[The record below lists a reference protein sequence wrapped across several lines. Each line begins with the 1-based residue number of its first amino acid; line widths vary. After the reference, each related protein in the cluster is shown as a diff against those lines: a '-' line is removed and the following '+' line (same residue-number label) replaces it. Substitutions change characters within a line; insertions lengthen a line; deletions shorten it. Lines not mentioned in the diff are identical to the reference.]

1 MIVSRK
7 IAIDKFALEDK
18 MTIIEA
24 IKEVLKNEPAGL
36 SSAEIYQ
43 QIIDRNLYQFGAKNP
58 IGVVN
63 GEIRRH
69 CIGLDFPTAYPVK
82 HFIIV
87 GKDGKK
93 LKFSISENKQQNSVK
108 TPDHIINDNS
118 EFLPEEKIAS
128 AIDEHLSQIKQQL
141 LDNIMANPPEFF
153 ERLVVELL
161 LKMGYGYD
169 KKSGIVTGGSHD
181 NGIDGIISEDKLG
194 LDLIYIQAK
203 RYASG
208 NKVGR
213 KELQA
218 FIGAMGHIQK
228 GVFITTSTY
237 TKEAST
243 FGTQQQQKS
252 IKLIDGDLLAD
263 FMVKYGIGV
272 ESVKIFNI
280 YKIDSDYFQ

>member
-1 MIVSRK
+1 
-7 IAIDKFALEDK
+7 

-24 IKEVLKNEPAGL
+24 IKEVLNSEPQGL

-43 QIIDRNLYQFGAKNP
+43 RIIERNLYQFGAKNP
-58 IGVVN
+58 VGVVN

-69 CIGLDFPTAYPVK
+69 CVGLDFPTAYPVK
-82 HFIIV
+82 HFAIA
-87 GKDGKK
+87 GKTGKK
-93 LKFSISENKQQNSVK
+93 LTFIVNENDKSNR
-108 TPDHIINDNS
+108 HITTSHNTVDDNA
-118 EFLPEEKIAS
+118 EFLPEEKIVN
-128 AIDEHLSQIKQQL
+128 AIDEHLNQIKQQL
-141 LDNIMANPPEFF
+141 LDNVMANHPSFF
-153 ERLVVELL
+153 EQLVVELL

-203 RYASG
+203 RYSNT

-228 GVFITTSTY
+228 GVFITTSSY
-237 TKEAST
+237 TKEASA
-243 FGTQQQQKS
+243 FGTQQQQKN
-252 IKLIDGDLLAD
+252 IKLIDGELLAD
-263 FMVKYGIGV
+263 YMVKYGIGV
-272 ESVKIFNI
+272 ESVKSFNI
-280 YKIDSDYFQ
+280 YKINSDYFKE

>member
-1 MIVSRK
+1 
-7 IAIDKFALEDK
+7 

-24 IKEVLKNEPAGL
+24 IKEILKSEPKGL
-36 SSAEIYQ
+36 TSSEIYQ
-43 QIIDRNLYQFGAKNP
+43 KIVDRNLYSFGAKNP
-58 IGVVN
+58 AGVVN

-69 CIGLDFPTAYPVK
+69 CIGLDFPTAYPIK

-87 GKDGKK
+87 GKAGKK
-93 LKFSISENKQQNSVK
+93 LKFAISENNKPQNIFK
-108 TPDHIINDNS
+108 TPDSIIHDNS
-118 EFLPEEKIAS
+118 EVLPEEKIAS
-128 AIDEHLSQIKQQL
+128 AIDEHLFQIKQQL
-141 LDNIMANPPEFF
+141 LDNIMSNRPDFF

-208 NKVGR
+208 NKIGR

-263 FMVKYGIGV
+263 YMVKYGIGV
-272 ESVKIFNI
+272 ESVKTFNI

>member
-1 MIVSRK
+1 
-7 IAIDKFALEDK
+7 

-24 IKEVLKNEPAGL
+24 IKEVLKSEPKGL

-43 QIIDRNLYQFGAKNP
+43 RIIDQNLYQFGAKNP
-58 IGVVN
+58 VGVVN

-82 HFIIV
+82 HFAIA
-87 GKDGKK
+87 GKEGKK
-93 LKFSISENKQQNSVK
+93 LKFIVCENNKSGKRIKQSQNVI
-108 TPDHIINDNS
+108 DDNT

-128 AIDEHLSQIKQQL
+128 AIDEHLQQIKQQL
-141 LDNIMANPPEFF
+141 LDNIMSNHPDFF
-153 ERLVVELL
+153 EQLVVELL

-203 RYASG
+203 RYSNT

-228 GVFITTSTY
+228 GVFITTSSY
-237 TKEAST
+237 TKEALT
-243 FGTQQQQKS
+243 FATQQQQKS
-252 IKLIDGDLLAD
+252 VKLIDGESLTDY
-263 FMVKYGIGV
+263 MVKYGIGV
-272 ESVKIFNI
+272 ESVKTFNI
-280 YKIDSDYFQ
+280 YKINSDYFRE

>member
-1 MIVSRK
+1 
-7 IAIDKFALEDK
+7 

-24 IKEVLKNEPAGL
+24 IKEVLKNEPNGL
-36 SSAEIYQ
+36 SSSDIYQ
-43 QIIDRNLYQFGAKNP
+43 RIIDNNLYQFGAKNP
-58 IGVVN
+58 VGVVN

-69 CIGLDFPTAYPVK
+69 CIGLDFPTASPVK
-82 HFIIV
+82 HFAIA
-87 GKDGKK
+87 GKEGKK
-93 LKFSISENKQQNSVK
+93 LKFVVAENVKRIKKDNQSASIE
-108 TPDHIINDNS
+108 DDNT

-128 AIDEHLSQIKQQL
+128 AIYEHLHQIKQQL
-141 LDNIMANPPEFF
+141 LDNIMFNHPDFF
-153 ERLVVELL
+153 EQLVVELL

-169 KKSGIVTGGSHD
+169 KNSGIVTDGSHD

-203 RYASG
+203 RYANT

-228 GVFITTSTY
+228 GVFITTSSY
-237 TKEAST
+237 TKEALT

-252 IKLIDGDLLAD
+252 IKLIDGDALAEY
-263 FMVKYGIGV
+263 MVKYGIGV
-272 ESVKIFNI
+272 ESVKTFNI
-280 YKIDSDYFQ
+280 YKINSDYFHE

>member
-1 MIVSRK
+1 
-7 IAIDKFALEDK
+7 

-24 IKEVLKNEPAGL
+24 IKEVLKNEPSGL

-43 QIIDRNLYQFGAKNP
+43 QIINRNLYQFGAKNP
-58 IGVVN
+58 IAVVN
-63 GEIRRH
+63 GEIRKR
-69 CIGLDFPTAYPVK
+69 CVGLDFPTAYPVK
-82 HFIIV
+82 HFVIV
-87 GKDGKK
+87 GKEGKK
-93 LKFSISENKQQNSVK
+93 LKFAISENKPQKSIN

-141 LDNIMANPPEFF
+141 LDNIMDNPPDFF

-237 TKEAST
+237 TKEAT
-243 FGTQQQQKS
+243 AFGTQQQQKS

>member
-1 MIVSRK
+1 
-7 IAIDKFALEDK
+7 

-24 IKEVLKNEPAGL
+24 IKEVLISEPNGL
-36 SSAEIYQ
+36 SSTDIYQ
-43 QIIDRNLYQFGAKNP
+43 RIIDQNLYQFGAKNP
-58 IGVVN
+58 VGVVN

-69 CIGLDFPTAYPVK
+69 CVGLDFPTSYPVK
-82 HFIIV
+82 HFAIA

-93 LKFSISENKQQNSVK
+93 LKFIISKNNKSDKKIKQSQNV
-108 TPDHIINDNS
+108 INDNT
-118 EFLPEEKIAS
+118 EFLPEEKIVN
-128 AIDEHLSQIKQQL
+128 AINEHLQQIKQQL
-141 LDNIMANPPEFF
+141 LDNIMSNHPDFF
-153 ERLVVELL
+153 EQLVVELL

-169 KKSGIVTGGSHD
+169 KNSGIVTGGSHD

-203 RYASG
+203 RYSNT

-228 GVFITTSTY
+228 GVFITTSSY
-237 TKEAST
+237 TKEAFT

-252 IKLIDGDLLAD
+252 IKLIDGNLLAD
-263 FMVKYGIGV
+263 YMVKYGIGV
-272 ESVKIFNI
+272 ESVKTFNI
-280 YKIDSDYFQ
+280 YKINSDYFRE

>member
-1 MIVSRK
+1 
-7 IAIDKFALEDK
+7 

-24 IKEVLKNEPAGL
+24 IKEVLKSNPQGL

-43 QIIDRNLYQFGAKNP
+43 LIIEKNLYQFGAKNP

-69 CIGLDFPTAYPVK
+69 CIGLDFPTASPVK
-82 HFIIV
+82 HFAIA

-93 LKFSISENKQQNSVK
+93 LKFIIGENKK
-108 TPDHIINDNS
+108 IDTHLRARDTLDDTAEI
-118 EFLPEEKIAS
+118 LPEEKIAN
-128 AIDEHLSQIKQQL
+128 AIDEHLQQIKQQL
-141 LDNIMANPPEFF
+141 LESIMANHPDFF
-153 ERLVVELL
+153 EQLVVELL

-169 KKSGIVTGGSHD
+169 KNSGIVTGGSHD

-203 RYASG
+203 RYSNT
-208 NKVGR
+208 NKVKS

-228 GVFITTSTY
+228 GVFITTSSY
-237 TKEAST
+237 TKDAFK
-243 FGTQQQQKS
+243 FGTQQQQKN
-252 IKLIDGDLLAD
+252 IKLIDGNMLAD
-263 FMVKYGIGV
+263 YMVKYGIGV
-272 ESVKIFNI
+272 ESVKAFNI
-280 YKIDSDYFQ
+280 YKINSDYFKE

>member
-1 MIVSRK
+1 
-7 IAIDKFALEDK
+7 

-24 IKEVLKNEPAGL
+24 IKAVLISEPEGL
-36 SSAEIYQ
+36 TSVEIYQ
-43 QIIDRNLYQFGAKNP
+43 RIIDKKLYQFGAKNP
-58 IGVVN
+58 VGVVN

-69 CIGLDFPTAYPVK
+69 CVGLDFPTAYPVK
-82 HFIIV
+82 HFAIV

-93 LKFSISENKQQNSVK
+93 LKFTIVENKNSNNTVNAHDK
-108 TPDHIINDNS
+108 ITNDNS
-118 EFLPEEKIAS
+118 EFLPEEKIVS

-141 LDNIMANPPEFF
+141 IDNIMSNPPDFF

-203 RYASG
+203 RYSNT

-237 TKEAST
+237 TKEAFS
-243 FGTQQQQKS
+243 FGNQQQQKS

-263 FMVKYGIGV
+263 YMVKYGIGV
-272 ESVKIFNI
+272 ESVKTFNI

>member
-1 MIVSRK
+1 
-7 IAIDKFALEDK
+7 

-24 IKEVLKNEPAGL
+24 IKEVLNSEPQGL
-36 SSAEIYQ
+36 SSTEIYHR
-43 QIIDRNLYQFGAKNP
+43 IVARKLYQFGAKNP
-58 IGVVN
+58 AGVVN

-82 HFIIV
+82 HFAIA

-93 LKFSISENKQQNSVK
+93 LKFVISENSNLNRNISSSHNIV
-108 TPDHIINDNS
+108 DDNT
-118 EFLPEEKIAS
+118 EFLPEEKIAN
-128 AIDEHLSQIKQQL
+128 AIDEHLHQIKQQL
-141 LDNIMANPPEFF
+141 LDCIMSNHPSFF
-153 ERLVVELL
+153 EQLVVELL

-203 RYASG
+203 RYSNT

-218 FIGAMGHIQK
+218 FIGAMRHIQK
-228 GVFITTSTY
+228 GVFITTSSY
-237 TKEAST
+237 TKEAFT

-252 IKLIDGDLLAD
+252 IKLIDGELLAD
-263 FMVKYGIGV
+263 YMVKYGIGV
-272 ESVKIFNI
+272 ESVKTFNI
-280 YKIDSDYFQ
+280 YKINSDYFKE

>member
-1 MIVSRK
+1 MFI
-7 IAIDKFALEDK
+7 I
-18 MTIIEA
+18 TIIEA
-24 IKEVLKNEPAGL
+24 IKEVLKSEPKGL

-43 QIIDRNLYQFGAKNP
+43 RIIDQNLYQFGAKNP
-58 IGVVN
+58 VGVVN

-82 HFIIV
+82 HFAIA
-87 GKDGKK
+87 GKEGKK
-93 LKFSISENKQQNSVK
+93 LKFIVCENNKSGKTIKQSQN
-108 TPDHIINDNS
+108 IIDENT
-118 EFLPEEKIAS
+118 EFLPEEKIAN
-128 AIDEHLSQIKQQL
+128 AIDEHLQQIKLQL
-141 LDNIMANPPEFF
+141 LDNIMSNHPDFF
-153 ERLVVELL
+153 EQLVVELL

-169 KKSGIVTGGSHD
+169 KKSGIITGGSHD

-203 RYASG
+203 RYSNT

-228 GVFITTSTY
+228 GVFITTSSY

-243 FGTQQQQKS
+243 FANQQQQKS
-252 IKLIDGDLLAD
+252 VKLIDGESLTDY
-263 FMVKYGIGV
+263 MVKYGIGV
-272 ESVKIFNI
+272 ESVKTFNI
-280 YKIDSDYFQ
+280 YKINSDYFRE

>member
-1 MIVSRK
+1 
-7 IAIDKFALEDK
+7 

-24 IKEVLKNEPAGL
+24 IKEVLKNEPLGL

-43 QIIDRNLYQFGAKNP
+43 QIIDRNLYRFGAKNP

-69 CIGLDFPTAYPVK
+69 CVGLDFPTAYPVK
-82 HFIIV
+82 HFAIV

-93 LKFSISENKQQNSVK
+93 LKFTIVENKNSDSTVNA
-108 TPDHIINDNS
+108 PDKITNDNS

-141 LDNIMANPPEFF
+141 IDNIMSNPPDFF

-203 RYASG
+203 RYSHT

-237 TKEAST
+237 TKEAFS
-243 FGTQQQQKS
+243 FGNQQQQKS

-263 FMVKYGIGV
+263 YMVKYGIGV
-272 ESVKIFNI
+272 ESVKTFNI

>member
-1 MIVSRK
+1 
-7 IAIDKFALEDK
+7 

-24 IKEVLKNEPAGL
+24 IKAVLASEAEGL
-36 SSAEIYQ
+36 TSAEIYQ
-43 QIIDRNLYQFGAKNP
+43 QIINKNLYQFGAKNP
-58 IGVVN
+58 VGVVN

-69 CIGLDFPTAYPVK
+69 CVGLDFPTANPVK
-82 HFIIV
+82 HFAIV

-93 LKFSISENKQQNSVK
+93 LKFTIVENQNTNNTVD
-108 TPDHIINDNS
+108 DHDKITNDTS

-141 LDNIMANPPEFF
+141 IDSIMSNPPDFF

-203 RYASG
+203 RYSNT

-218 FIGAMGHIQK
+218 FIGAMGYIQK

-237 TKEAST
+237 TKEAFS
-243 FGTQQQQKS
+243 FGNKQQQKS

-263 FMVKYGIGV
+263 YMVKYGIGV

-280 YKIDSDYFQ
+280 YKIDSNYFQ

>member
-1 MIVSRK
+1 
-7 IAIDKFALEDK
+7 

-24 IKEVLKNEPAGL
+24 IKEVLKNEPTGL
-36 SSAEIYQ
+36 TSPEIYQ
-43 QIIDRNLYQFGAKNP
+43 RIIDKNLYHFGAKNP
-58 IGVVN
+58 VGVVN

-69 CIGLDFPTAYPVK
+69 CIDLDFPTAYPVK

-87 GKDGKK
+87 GKDGKR
-93 LKFSISENKQQNSVK
+93 LKFTVSENSRYQNTVK
-108 TPDHIINDNS
+108 TPNNIFNDNS

-141 LDNIMANPPEFF
+141 LENIMSNRPDFF

-203 RYASG
+203 RYSNT

-237 TKEAST
+237 TKEAFS
-243 FGTQQQQKS
+243 FGNQQQQKS

-263 FMVKYGIGV
+263 YMVKYGIGV
-272 ESVKIFNI
+272 ESVKTFNI

>member
-1 MIVSRK
+1 MFIT
-7 IAIDKFALEDK
+7 
-18 MTIIEA
+18 TIIEA
-24 IKEVLKNEPAGL
+24 IKEVLKSEPKGL

-43 QIIDRNLYQFGAKNP
+43 RIIDQNLYQFGAKNP
-58 IGVVN
+58 AGVVN

-82 HFIIV
+82 HFAIA
-87 GKDGKK
+87 GKEGKK
-93 LKFSISENKQQNSVK
+93 LKFIVCENNKSGKTIKQSQN
-108 TPDHIINDNS
+108 IIDENT
-118 EFLPEEKIAS
+118 EFLPEEKIAN
-128 AIDEHLSQIKQQL
+128 AIDEHLQQIKQQL
-141 LDNIMANPPEFF
+141 LDNIMSNHPDFF
-153 ERLVVELL
+153 EQLVVELL

-203 RYASG
+203 RYSNT

-228 GVFITTSTY
+228 GVFITTSSY

-243 FGTQQQQKS
+243 FANQQQQKS
-252 IKLIDGDLLAD
+252 VKLIDGESLTDY
-263 FMVKYGIGV
+263 MVKYGIGV
-272 ESVKIFNI
+272 ESVKTFNI
-280 YKIDSDYFQ
+280 YKINSDYFRE

>member
-1 MIVSRK
+1 
-7 IAIDKFALEDK
+7 

-24 IKEVLKNEPAGL
+24 IKAVLISEPEGL
-36 SSAEIYQ
+36 TSVEIYQ
-43 QIIDRNLYQFGAKNP
+43 RIIDKKLYQFGAKNP
-58 IGVVN
+58 VGVVN

-69 CIGLDFPTAYPVK
+69 CVGLDFPTAYPVK
-82 HFIIV
+82 HFAIV
-87 GKDGKK
+87 GKEGKK
-93 LKFSISENKQQNSVK
+93 LKFTIVENKIFNNVVN
-108 TPDHIINDNS
+108 DHDKITNDNS

-141 LDNIMANPPEFF
+141 VDNIMSNSPDFF

-203 RYASG
+203 RYSNT

-237 TKEAST
+237 TKEAFS
-243 FGTQQQQKS
+243 FGNQQQQKS

-263 FMVKYGIGV
+263 YMVKYGIGI
-272 ESVKIFNI
+272 ESVKTFNI